1 MALND
6 SDLAD
11 AWTTTSL
18 RPDRVHY
25 DTGVLLD
32 AEDFRDE
39 QTYHRGRLARA
50 LGYLGGSGTLIG
62 LRASV
67 QRPAA
72 GLELQVGAGLAVDRH
87 GRLIEVPRPWCLRLA
102 PWLAALSA
110 DALRAAL
117 GPQGVVADLYLRAVA
132 RGRGATPAFAHGAYD
147 ATDALAPS
155 RVRDAFRFVLRLRP
169 EAAADPGAPNFLPEP
184 RFAAL
189 RSVPAADRAAALR
202 DALLDGWDDTLARP
216 DGAALAP
223 LREHGPNVDPAS
235 LFLARVRL
243 PAVAADPAD
252 AASDGRPLF
261 DLDALGDAQVDNH
274 ARCFVLPNDLI
285 AALLA
290 A

>member
-11 AWTTTSL
+11 AWSTSL
-18 RPDRVHY
+18 RPDRVFY

-50 LGYLGGSGTLIG
+50 LAYLGGSGTLVG
-62 LRASV
+62 LRVGV

-72 GLELQVGAGLAVDRH
+72 GLEIQVGGGLAVDRL

-102 PWLAALSA
+102 PWLAAQSD

-117 GPQGVVADLYLRAVA
+117 GPQGVVADLYLRWVA

-147 ATDALAPS
+147 ATDAIAPA
-155 RVRDAFRFVLRLRP
+155 RVRDAFRFGLVLRP
-169 EAAADPGAPNFLPEP
+169 EAAADPAAPNFLPEA

-189 RSVPAADRAAALR
+189 RSVAAAERAAALR
-202 DALLDGWDDTLARP
+202 EALLDGWNDALARP
-216 DGAALAP
+216 DGAALVP
-223 LREHGPNVDPAS
+223 LREHGPGVDPAS
-235 LFLARVRL
+235 VFIARLRL
-243 PAVAADPAD
+243 PAVAGD
-252 AASDGRPLF
+252 ARPDI
-261 DLDALGDAQVDNH
+261 DLDALADEHVDNH
-274 ARCFVLPNDLI
+274 SRCFVLPNDLT

>member
-6 SDLAD
+6 TDLDD
-11 AWTTTSL
+11 AWAGSP
-18 RPDRVHY
+18 RPDRVFY
-25 DTGVLLD
+25 ELGVLLD

-50 LGYLGGSGTLIG
+50 LGYLGGAGTLVG
-62 LRASV
+62 LRARV

-72 GLELQVGAGLAVDRH
+72 GLELQVGGGLAVDRL
-87 GRLIEVPRPWCLRLA
+87 GRLIEVPRPWCLRL
-102 PWLAALSA
+102 PEWLRAQSA

-117 GPQGVVADLYLRAVA
+117 GPQGVVADLYLRYVA
-132 RGRGATPAFAHGAYD
+132 RGRGATPAFAQGAYD
-147 ATDALAPS
+147 ATDALTPA
-155 RVRDAFRFVLRLRP
+155 RVRDAFRFSLVLRP
-169 EAAADPGAPNFLPEP
+169 EAAADPAAPNFLPQP

-189 RSVPAADRAAALR
+189 RGLPEAGRGAALR
-202 DALLDGWDDTLARP
+202 DALLDGWDGRLARA

-223 LREHGPNVDPAS
+223 LREHAIGVDPAAV
-235 LFLARVRL
+235 FLARLRV
-243 PAVAADPAD
+243 PATPAAAPEQPPD
-252 AASDGRPLF
+252 F

-274 ARCFVLPNDLI
+274 ARSFVLPNDLI